1 MNTDAVIKQLKKALA
16 CKDDKELRLR
26 VEVIVDMM
34 EEVGA
39 RSFPQTFPQP
49 ASQPTQPLFPER
61 KPFLEANTITGQA
74 GNKVRGAGP
83 ISSVGTEQIN
93 YSRPKN
99 T

>member
-1 MNTDAVIKQLKKALA
+1 MNTDAIIKQLKKALA

-49 ASQPTQPLFPER
+49 TTQAQQMPTIP
-61 KPFLEANTITGQA
+61 NGSYTVSGQA
-74 GNKVRGAGP
+74 GNKVKGAGP
-83 ISSVGTEQIN
+83 ISSLGTEQIN
-93 YSRPKN
+93 YSRPKGA
-99 T
+99 

>member
-49 ASQPTQPLFPER
+49 APQITQPTQSVP
-61 KPFLEANTITGQA
+61 AITGQA

-83 ISSVGTEQIN
+83 ISSIGTEQIN
-93 YSRPKN
+93 YSRPRGA
-99 T
+99 